1 MLQRYLDRYPGLR
14 WILILLSLA
23 AFPVIDAAAA
33 FTENSAWFAL
43 AILPPLGA
51 VLWLGPVA
59 GSGLII
65 FACLFFLLEGLRLSE
80 PGILWNVPI
89 LLLMLFPIFL
99 FIRRRERAER
109 LHGEDV
115 SLLEEHLT
123 LTREHYKSDLVINIS
138 NQKKFQKYF
147 LLNRISRVFGS
158 QLELDKLA
166 EVIIREVQEI
176 MGPERGR
183 YLLAYNQPKKEAALT
198 RSAPETEN
206 TEAILED
213 QFGLWIFQH
222 RTTLLVSDTHN
233 DFRFQSLGTDSMI
246 RSLMAAPLLSEGRV
260 HGILRAESPWP
271 LLFNTDDLRLFT
283 LLADLAGAAAE
294 NARLYKRARELA
306 ITDGLT
312 RLYLRRFFNQR
323 LEEEFNRFRESGLPF
338 SLIILDIDHFKRIN
352 DRLGHPAGDQILI
365 QLARTLENEAR
376 VADILCRFGGE
387 EFAMILPNTNIQG
400 GKIMAERLRAKV
412 GERIFWT
419 RQEKLRITVSVG
431 VGECPAHAIQAKQ
444 LIKVADTALY
454 QAKRSGRNRVLAGS
468 EAA

>member
-1 MLQRYLDRYPGLR
+1 MEHSS
-14 WILILLSLA
+14 WLA
-23 AFPVIDAAAA
+23 
-33 FTENSAWFAL
+33 W

-65 FACLFFLLEGLRLSE
+65 FACLFFLLEVLRFSE
-80 PGILWNVPI
+80 PRILWNVPI
-89 LLLMLFPIFL
+89 LLLMLLPIFL
-99 FIRRRERAER
+99 FIRRREKMVY
-109 LHGEDV
+109 LHQEDV
-115 SLLEEHLT
+115 SLLEEHLA
-123 LTREHYKSDLVINIS
+123 LTREHYKTDLVSNIS

-147 LLNRISRVFGS
+147 LLNRVSRVFGS

-183 YLLAYNQPKKEAALT
+183 YLLAYNQPKKEEALT
-198 RSAPETEN
+198 RSTPETEN
-206 TEAILED
+206 IEAILED
-213 QFGLWIFQH
+213 QFGLWVFQR

-233 DFRFQSLGTDSMI
+233 DFRFQSLGADSMI
-246 RSLMAAPLLSEGRV
+246 RSLMAAPLLSDGRV
-260 HGILRAESPWP
+260 NGVLRAESPWP
-271 LLFNTDDLRLFT
+271 LMFNTDDLRLFT
-283 LLADLAGAAAE
+283 LLADLAGAAVE

-312 RLYLRRFFNQR
+312 GLYLRRFFNQR
-323 LEEEFNRFRESGLPF
+323 LEEELNRFRESDLPF

-352 DRLGHPAGDQILI
+352 DRLGHPTGDQILI
-365 QLARTLENEAR
+365 QLARTLEKEAR

-387 EFAMILPNTNIQG
+387 EFAMILPNTDIQG
-400 GKIMAERLRAKV
+400 GKVMAERLRVKV

-431 VGECPAHAIQAKQ
+431 VGECPAHAIQIKQ
-444 LIKVADTALY
+444 LIKVVDTALY
-454 QAKRSGRNRVLAGS
+454 QAKRNGRNRVLVGRGTI
-468 EAA
+468 